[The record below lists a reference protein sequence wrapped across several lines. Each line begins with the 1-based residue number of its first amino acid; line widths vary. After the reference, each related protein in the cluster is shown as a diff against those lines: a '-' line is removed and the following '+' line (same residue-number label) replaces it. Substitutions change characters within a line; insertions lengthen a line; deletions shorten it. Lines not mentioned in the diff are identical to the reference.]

1 MKQRIR
7 EVRRKLNEEKR
18 VVLDRG
24 DSVSIQVAQLNN
36 DVDGTIR
43 TIDEENQTIE
53 IDSDMGR
60 GTIDFG

>member
-1 MKQRIR
+1 MKERIQ
-7 EVRRKLNEEKR
+7 EVRKKLNEEKR

-24 DSVSIQVAQLNN
+24 DSVSIQVTQLNN
-36 DVDGTIR
+36 NVSGTIR
-43 TIDEENQTIE
+43 NIDEENQTIE